1 MGLTAKMARAPPAM
15 TRRGAARRMGVAPIA
30 RTLCALCALCGSTR
44 AGAASADG
52 VGAAPLPTLAR
63 WFAAIIGRGAREGW
77 ARLPAG
83 TPPDAPAA
91 STSAAGAI
99 SSKLTTSRLPSQPLP
114 SYLLHMEDCS
124 GSTWAD
130 SVARALLTA
139 HGVPFYNV
147 PSDERLKQARRDLVG
162 GNGELGA
169 KQKAGLARKYR
180 KLVSR
185 ARKVGTH
192 FISKV
197 QISQV
202 RAADAKCSCEL
213 LATS

>member
-52 VGAAPLPTLAR
+52 VGAAPLPSLAR

-91 STSAAGAI
+91 STPAAGAI
-99 SSKLTTSRLPSQPLP
+99 SCLP
-114 SYLLHMEDCS
+114 
-124 GSTWAD
+124 
-130 SVARALLTA
+130 
-139 HGVPFYNV
+139 
-147 PSDERLKQARRDLVG
+147 G
-162 GNGELGA
+162 GE
-169 KQKAGLARKYR
+169 
-180 KLVSR
+180 R
-185 ARKVGTH
+185 ARLCLAQMLLSGATLLICSDRDRATGILHRHQCLGLKGLIPPNIVALAAGAVSYTH
-192 FISKV
+192 LTLPTK
-197 QISQV
+197 
-202 RAADAKCSCEL
+202 A
-213 LATS
+213 

>member
-1 MGLTAKMARAPPAM
+1 M

-52 VGAAPLPTLAR
+52 VGAAALEAR
-63 WFAAIIGRGAREGW
+63 IIGRGAREGW

-91 STSAAGAI
+91 STPAAGAI
-99 SSKLTTSRLPSQPLP
+99 SSKLTTSRLPWQPLP
-114 SYLLHMEDCS
+114 NYLLHMEDCS

-130 SVARALLTA
+130 TVARALLTA

-180 KLVSR
+180 NLVSR